1 VAREAACFFVAQ
13 SHLSGT
19 LEAIMPAVTMD
30 ELVSLCKRRGFIF
43 PGSDIYGGLQGT
55 YDFGP
60 LGVELKNNLKAAWW
74 RSMVY
79 ERDDIEGLDAS
90 ILTHKMVLRHSGHEA
105 TFTDP
110 MVDNRLTK
118 KRYRLDHLLKDQK
131 DDVVI
136 ETFRELMKAIT
147 EKGLKET
154 DRRSLGYL
162 EPLRRQ
168 DLDGS
173 LPGLLSQDP
182 DCAEIALKVAK
193 VIDPEDGKPGDWT
206 APRPFNMMFRTSV
219 GPVAD
224 EDSYAYLRPETAQ
237 GIFVNFKN
245 VVDSTSRKLPFGIA
259 QIGKSFRNEITPR
272 NFIFRVREF
281 EQMELEFFCTPGTD
295 EEWHEVWLNA
305 RLEWWQSVGLS
316 RDRIQILDVAK
327 EDLSHY
333 SKRTYDLM
341 YEYPSIGFEEIEGI
355 ANRTDFDLGSHSKNQ
370 DSLNLTARVEPN
382 LDSTEKLTIAHPE
395 TQKPIVPF
403 VIEPSAG
410 VDRGVLAVL
419 TEAYTKET
427 LEDGGERIVLK
438 LRPHLA
444 PIKVAVIPLAKN
456 REEITSVAKK
466 LKRDLQALGMGR
478 VLYEDTGN
486 IGKAYRRHD
495 EVGTPFCITVD
506 FDTIGLGKAEEGK
519 EPDSSLIDTV
529 TVRDRDSMK
538 QERIKISELE
548 AFLRSRLR

>member
-1 VAREAACFFVAQ
+1 MKQEGFMPAQ
-13 SHLSGT
+13 S
-19 LEAIMPAVTMD
+19 MD

-55 YDFGP
+55 YDYGP

-74 RSMVY
+74 RSMIF

-110 MVDNRLTK
+110 MVDNRESK

-131 DDVVI
+131 PEIISSIAASFGFEGEGVDALSSAMTKNP
-136 ETFRELMKAIT
+136 EKA
-147 EKGLKET
+147 EV
-154 DRRSLGYL
+154 
-162 EPLRRQ
+162 
-168 DLDGS
+168 
-173 LPGLLSQDP
+173 
-182 DCAEIALKVAK
+182 ALNAGKAL
-193 VIDPEDGKPGDWT
+193 DPEDGKPGNWT
-206 APRPFNMMFRTSV
+206 APRPFNMMFRTTV

-224 EDSYAYLRPETAQ
+224 EESYAYLRPETAQ
-237 GIFVNFKN
+237 GIFTNFKN
-245 VVDSTSRKLPFGIA
+245 VVDSTSRRLPFGIA

-281 EQMELEFFCTPGTD
+281 EQMELEFFVTPGTD
-295 EEWHEVWLNA
+295 DAWHATWVET
-305 RLEWWQSVGLS
+305 RLQWWRDQGLESSNLEPYHQS
-316 RDRIQILDVAK
+316 K

-333 SKRTYDLM
+333 SKATVDILYRFPHGL
-341 YEYPSIGFEEIEGI
+341 EELEGI
-355 ANRTDFDLGSHSKNQ
+355 ANRTDFDLGSHTRGNDTLGIQ
-370 DSLNLTARVEPN
+370 ANVEPN
-382 LDSTEKLTIAHPE
+382 TDSTEKLTIPHPE

-419 TEAYTKET
+419 TEAFTKET
-427 LEDGGERIVLK
+427 LENGSERIVLK

-456 REEITSVAKK
+456 KLEITDVARK
-466 LKRDLQALGMGR
+466 LKKDLQAIGFGR

-506 FDTIGLGKAEEGK
+506 FDTIGQGNKDDPSSSDPNLLG
-519 EPDSSLIDTV
+519 TV
-529 TVRDRDSMK
+529 TVRNRDTMA
-538 QERIKISELE
+538 QERIAMKDLPAYLLE
-548 AFLRSRLR
+548 RLR